1 LSLKIRE
8 AQLEKIPFILVVGN
22 KEMEEDTVNVRLR
35 KGKTLGAKK
44 ISEVVDI
51 IIEDCNEP
59 FKRGGMSYSFS
70 C

>member
-1 LSLKIRE
+1 
-8 AQLEKIPFILVVGN
+8 
-22 KEMEEDTVNVRLR
+22 MEEDTVNVRLR